1 MTEAATQAGRADPS
15 KSLTALYPVIA
26 VGQPAVTA
34 SEFRRVFRL
43 ETVFETD
50 WYVHLK
56 GRDAE
61 LQIGFVRF
69 DHESVPATHQSKVR
83 GTFVT
88 LDADDVAA
96 LWEDVKGDLEI
107 VVPLTDESWG
117 QRHFIAQLPGD
128 VLVDV
133 VQLLP
138 RD

>member
-1 MTEAATQAGRADPS
+1 MDQATSLDRS
-15 KSLTALYPVIA
+15 KSLTALYPVVA
-26 VGQPAVTA
+26 VDQPTITA
-34 SEFRRVFRL
+34 TEFRRLFPL

-56 GRDAE
+56 SPDGR

-69 DHESVPATHQSKVR
+69 DHESVPAADRNRVQ

-96 LWEDVKGDLEI
+96 LWEEVKADL
-107 VVPLTDESWG
+107 VVVLPLTDESWG
-117 QRHFIAQLPGD
+117 QRHFIARLPGG
-128 VLVDV
+128 VLVDI

-138 RD
+138 QD